1 MFTGIVENTALLVQK
16 NIVQGN
22 LVLWFESTIVQE
34 LKIDQSVMHNGICLT
49 VDDINATRY
58 RITAIEETISKTNI
72 GQWNEGD
79 AVNIERCVALGAR
92 LDGHIVQGHV
102 DDVAVCSV
110 REEKEGSIVFTFKIN
125 SKFSALVIE
134 KGSVALDGISLTCH
148 QITEDTFNVSLIP
161 YTLSHTN
168 ANAWQVRS
176 KVNIEFDVL
185 GKYIAKLYQK
195 SNPSG

>member
-49 VDDINATRY
+49 VDDINASKY

-72 GQWNEGD
+72 GDWNEGD
-79 AVNIERCVALGAR
+79 IVNIERCVALGAR

-102 DDVAVCSV
+102 DDVAICSV

-125 SKFSALVIE
+125 PKFSALVIE

-168 ANAWQVRS
+168 ANAWQVGS

-185 GKYIAKLYQK
+185 GKYIAKLYHK

>member
-16 NIVQGN
+16 NFVQGN

-49 VDDINATRY
+49 VDDINTSQY

-72 GQWNEGD
+72 GDWKVGD
-79 AVNIERCVALGAR
+79 KVNIERCVALGAR

-102 DDVAVCSV
+102 DDVAICSG

-125 SKFSALVIE
+125 PKFSSLVIE

-148 QITEDTFNVSLIP
+148 HITEDTFNVSLIP
-161 YTLSHTN
+161 YTLLHTN
-168 ANAWQVRS
+168 ANAWLVGS

>member
-16 NIVQGN
+16 NLIQGN

-49 VDDINATRY
+49 VDDINASQY

-72 GQWNEGD
+72 GDWNEGD
-79 AVNIERCVALGAR
+79 IVNIERCVALGAR

-102 DDVAVCSV
+102 DDVAICSG

-125 SKFSALVIE
+125 PKFSALVIE

-168 ANAWQVRS
+168 ANAWQVGS

-185 GKYIAKLYQK
+185 GKYIAKLYHK

>member
-22 LVLWFESTIVQE
+22 LVLWFESSIVQE

-49 VDDINATRY
+49 VDDINASQY

-72 GQWNEGD
+72 GDWKVGD
-79 AVNIERCVALGAR
+79 KVNIERCVALGAR

-102 DDVAVCSV
+102 DDIAICSG

-125 SKFSALVIE
+125 PKFSALVIE

-148 QITEDTFNVSLIP
+148 HITEDTFNVSLIP

-168 ANAWQVRS
+168 ANAWLVGS

>member
-16 NIVQGN
+16 NLIQGN

-49 VDDINATRY
+49 VDDINASQY

-72 GQWNEGD
+72 GDWNEGD
-79 AVNIERCVALGAR
+79 KVNIERCVALGAR

-102 DDVAVCSV
+102 DDVAVCSG

-125 SKFSALVIE
+125 PKFSALVIE

-168 ANAWQVRS
+168 ANAWQVGS

-185 GKYIAKLYQK
+185 GKYIAKLYHK

>member
-16 NIVQGN
+16 NLIQGN

-49 VDDINATRY
+49 VDDINASQY

-72 GQWNEGD
+72 GDWNEGD
-79 AVNIERCVALGAR
+79 IVNIERCVALGAR

-102 DDVAVCSV
+102 DDVAVCSG
-110 REEKEGSIVFTFKIN
+110 REEKEGSIVFSFKIHP
-125 SKFSALVIE
+125 KFSALVIE

-168 ANAWQVRS
+168 ANAWQVGS

-185 GKYIAKLYQK
+185 GKYIAKLYHK

>member
-16 NIVQGN
+16 NLIQGN
-22 LVLWFESTIVQE
+22 LVLWFESALVQE

-72 GQWNEGD
+72 GEWNEGD

-102 DDVAVCSV
+102 DDLAVCSG
-110 REEKEGSIVFTFKIN
+110 REEKEGSIVFSFKIHP
-125 SKFSALVIE
+125 KFNALIIE

-148 QITEDTFNVSLIP
+148 QITEDSFNVSLIP

-168 ANAWQVRS
+168 ANAWQVGS

>member
-22 LVLWFESTIVQE
+22 LVLWFESSIVQE

-49 VDDINATRY
+49 VDDINASQY

-72 GQWNEGD
+72 GDWKVGD
-79 AVNIERCVALGAR
+79 KVNIERCVALGAR

-102 DDVAVCSV
+102 DDVAICSG

-125 SKFSALVIE
+125 PKFSALVIE

-148 QITEDTFNVSLIP
+148 HITEDTFNVSLIP

-168 ANAWQVRS
+168 ANAWLVGS

>member
-22 LVLWFESTIVQE
+22 LVLWFESSIVQE

-49 VDDINATRY
+49 VDDINASQY

-72 GQWNEGD
+72 GDWKVGD
-79 AVNIERCVALGAR
+79 KVNIERCVALGAR

-102 DDVAVCSV
+102 DDIAICSG

-125 SKFSALVIE
+125 PKFSSLVIE

-148 QITEDTFNVSLIP
+148 HITEDTFNVSLIP

-168 ANAWQVRS
+168 ANAWLVGS

>member
-49 VDDINATRY
+49 VDDINASQY

-72 GQWNEGD
+72 GDWNEGD
-79 AVNIERCVALGAR
+79 IVNIERCVALGAR

-102 DDVAVCSV
+102 DDVAVCSG
-110 REEKEGSIVFTFKIN
+110 REEKEGSIVFSFKIHP
-125 SKFSALVIE
+125 KFSALVIE

-168 ANAWQVRS
+168 ANAWQVGS

>member
-49 VDDINATRY
+49 VDDINASQY

-72 GQWNEGD
+72 GDWNEGD
-79 AVNIERCVALGAR
+79 IVNIERCVALGAR

-102 DDVAVCSV
+102 DDVAICSG

-125 SKFSALVIE
+125 PKFSALVIE

-168 ANAWQVRS
+168 ANAWQVGS

-185 GKYIAKLYQK
+185 GKYIAKLYHK

>member
-16 NIVQGN
+16 NIIQGN
-22 LVLWFESTIVQE
+22 LVLWFESALVQE

-72 GQWNEGD
+72 GEWNEGD

-102 DDVAVCSV
+102 DDVAVCSG
-110 REEKEGSIVFTFKIN
+110 REEKEGSIVFSFKIYP
-125 SKFSALVIE
+125 KFNALIIE

-148 QITEDTFNVSLIP
+148 QIIEDTFNVSLIP

-168 ANAWQVRS
+168 ANAWQVGS